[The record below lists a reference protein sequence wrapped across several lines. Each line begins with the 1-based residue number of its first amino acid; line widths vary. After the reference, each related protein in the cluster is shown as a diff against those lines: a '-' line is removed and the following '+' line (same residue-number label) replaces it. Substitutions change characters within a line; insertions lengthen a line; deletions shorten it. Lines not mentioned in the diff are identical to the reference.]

1 MAYFEYSAHGGR
13 VVKVERGSSLLL
25 QCSGH
30 QEVPAINVLSLP
42 GQTKLPGQAQ
52 ITGQDRRMSY
62 HSYVSGMLPYQ

>member
-13 VVKVERGSSLLL
+13 VVKVERDSSFLL

-30 QEVPAINVLSLP
+30 KKVPVMNVLSLP

-52 ITGQDRRMSY
+52 ITGQDRRTGY
-62 HSYVSGMLPYQ
+62 HSFVAGLFPYQ